1 MTPLQLY
8 VHIPYCLHKCHYCD
22 FNSHAGNDFPWEG
35 YRLALLSELEHWASQ
50 SHFAG
55 RSISSIFFGGGT
67 PSLAP
72 PKLIAAIVDTT
83 GDRFGLDDDVEVT
96 LEANPGTVD
105 ADHFRDYRN
114 AGVNRLSIGVQSL
127 DVGELRWLE
136 RIHSPDEA
144 LAAFE
149 TGRRAG
155 FANINLDLMYGLP
168 EQSVDGWLQTLE
180 TVIDLGPEHLSCY
193 QLTVEPH
200 TRLADIHRRQPLPL
214 PDDETSLLFFS
225 TTRQRLAEAGY
236 LAYEI
241 SNFARAGAHCRHN
254 DGYWLYHD
262 YIGIGAGAAGKWD
275 TDNGGVHRYSNIR
288 SPETYMWQAR
298 IHGLAVNG
306 HESLGRHMGAAEAVW
321 MGLRRHNGFSR
332 AWFVDRFGSDALTL
346 FGDELGKWQRLS
358 HLIVSED
365 SIRLSETG
373 ITQADSIATDL
384 F

>member
-1 MTPLQLY
+1 MPLQLY

-35 YRLALLSELEHWASQ
+35 YRVALLAELEHWSDQ
-50 SHFAG
+50 EQFAG
-55 RSISSIFFGGGT
+55 RRIHSVFFGGGT

-72 PKLIAAIVDTT
+72 PKLIT
-83 GDRFGLDDDVEVT
+83 GIIEATSDRFGLTDDAEIT

-105 ADHFRDYRN
+105 IGNFRDYRQ

-127 DVGELRWLE
+127 DTGQLQWLE

-149 TGRRAG
+149 TGRTAG
-155 FANINLDLMYGLP
+155 FTNINLDLMYGLP
-168 EQSVDGWLQTLE
+168 GQSVANWLQTVD
-180 TVIDLGPEHLSCY
+180 TVIGLGPDHLSCY
-193 QLTVEPH
+193 QLTIEPH

-214 PDDETSLLFFS
+214 PDDETSLQFFS

-236 LAYEI
+236 QPYEI

-275 TDNGGVHRYSNIR
+275 SSNGGAHRYSNIR
-288 SPETYMWQAR
+288 SPETYMLQAR
-298 IHGLAVNG
+298 LHGQAVNN
-306 HESLGRHMGAAEAVW
+306 HESLGRHMSAAEAVW
-321 MGLRRHNGFSR
+321 MGLRRHSGFSR
-332 AWFVDRFGSDALTL
+332 TWFSKRFGLDVLAM
-346 FGDELGKWQRLS
+346 FGSELETWRQLG
-358 HLIVSED
+358 HLIVGKD
-365 SIRLSETG
+365 SIRLSESG
-373 ITQADSIATDL
+373 IVQADSIAADL